1 MKHRGCVGGQCSNA
15 VHIIGTGFNSLST
28 HQALRRHSQNT
39 SSAIKTAHALS
50 TSPAPGE
57 VWEDWDFLTRRVADR
72 LSDPHGEHAVEFYS
86 INTKADPAV
95 RALMQYIIFTGGF
108 GSFFM

>member
-1 MKHRGCVGGQCSNA
+1 MCTHRP
-15 VHIIGTGFNSLST
+15 I
-28 HQALRRHSQNT
+28 SQ
-39 SSAIKTAHALS
+39 
-50 TSPAPGE
+50 PASKQ
-57 VWEDWDFLTRRVADR
+57 VWEDWSFGTRRVMDR